1 MVELTCHTAR
11 RHISPMK
18 RKAVRK
24 PTAKAT
30 NPQQSPRAIDRD
42 VLPTLLGY
50 NIRRAQIVLWRDFA
64 RTVAEG
70 EIRPGMFSALPLTR
84 ANPGIAQVELAA
96 ELGIDKASMVTLM
109 DRLEDAGWILRTRSS
124 EDRRRQSITL
134 TAEGERTYKSLKREM
149 LDHERKFAEL
159 FSDRERD
166 QLVRL

>member
-1 MVELTCHTAR
+1 
-11 RHISPMK
+11 MK
-18 RKAVRK
+18 RKPDSEAADSVRK
-24 PTAKAT
+24 VRSA
-30 NPQQSPRAIDRD
+30 PRVIDRD

-70 EIRPGMFSALPLTR
+70 EIRPGMFSALALTR

-166 QLVRL
+166 QLVRLLQRFQRVQV